1 MNTKW
6 QDGIVSDYI
15 YLAMTPFPLP
25 YHVHSWQVGWLVPYF
40 MDLCEADS
48 STCYMDK
55 YKDFAFSKQS
65 TILSM
70 KSTSQDDFIPWWSA
84 QVATELGLKTED
96 IEAVYGPNDPHDTAW
111 KIRELWKYA
120 AGKGVNGTPT
130 SFVNGVRL
138 DSVPTTVSDW
148 MELLNSI

>member
-1 MNTKW
+1 MKFALASTLASAVAALTPNSTPIYGTYPGWIEGSDKGRIQVELFYDFLCSDCLAENPVVEELMNTKW
-6 QDGIVSDYI
+6 QDGTVSDYI

-70 KSTSQDDFIPWWSA
+70 KTTS
-84 QVATELGLKTED
+84 
-96 IEAVYGPNDPHDTAW
+96 
-111 KIRELWKYA
+111 
-120 AGKGVNGTPT
+120 
-130 SFVNGVRL
+130 
-138 DSVPTTVSDW
+138 
-148 MELLNSI
+148 